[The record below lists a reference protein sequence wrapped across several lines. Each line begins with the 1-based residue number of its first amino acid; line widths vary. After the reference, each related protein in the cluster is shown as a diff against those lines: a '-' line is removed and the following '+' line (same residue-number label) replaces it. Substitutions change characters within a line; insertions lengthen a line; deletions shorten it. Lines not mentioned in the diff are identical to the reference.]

1 MFGKESLYPG
11 LTFLIRYKYTISWKT
26 SSNIEETILNLF
38 CFVLQADVDLAVKAA
53 RKAFEVGSEWRKL
66 AAPQRGAL
74 IHKLADLIKRDAQQM
89 AVSYMN
95 CFCLLF
101 N

>member
-1 MFGKESLYPG
+1 MN
-11 LTFLIRYKYTISWKT
+11 
-26 SSNIEETILNLF
+26 SNIQETILNLF
-38 CFVLQADVDLAVKAA
+38 CFVVQADVDLAVKSA

-66 AAPQRGAL
+66 TAPQRGAL
-74 IHKLADLIKRDAQQM
+74 IHKLADLIKRDAQQI

-95 CFCLLF
+95 CFYLIF